1 MFTDFSWCTNFSFNL
16 NIYLSHNLKAICM
29 PQVPISHKQQLKLYQ
44 RRFDAN
50 KKATYHR
57 QQKK

>member
-1 MFTDFSWCTNFSFNL
+1 MFADFSWYTNFNL
-16 NIYLSHNLKAICM
+16 NIYLSHNLIKAICM
-29 PQVPISHKQQLKLYQ
+29 PQAPISHKQQLKLYQ

>member
-1 MFTDFSWCTNFSFNL
+1 MFTDFSWCTNFNL
-16 NIYLSHNLKAICM
+16 NIYFDHNLKIIGM
-29 PQVPISHKQQLKLYQ
+29 PQVPISQEQQLKLYQ
-44 RRFDAN
+44 RRFEAN